1 MDSADVGEIKRH
13 FNVVAE
19 RLESR
24 IQILPEGLARLDEKV
39 DQFEGR
45 VNEQFEETRSM
56 IRLSYSELDRRI
68 RTLEAGQAAL
78 ESRVERLEA
87 R

>member
-1 MDSADVGEIKRH
+1 MDPADADTIKRH

-24 IQILPEGLARLDEKV
+24 IQLLAEGLARLDEKV
-39 DQFEGR
+39 DQFENR
-45 VNEQFEETRSM
+45 VNEQFEETRAM

-68 RTLEAGQAAL
+68 RTLESGHANL
-78 ESRVERLEA
+78 EARVERLEA